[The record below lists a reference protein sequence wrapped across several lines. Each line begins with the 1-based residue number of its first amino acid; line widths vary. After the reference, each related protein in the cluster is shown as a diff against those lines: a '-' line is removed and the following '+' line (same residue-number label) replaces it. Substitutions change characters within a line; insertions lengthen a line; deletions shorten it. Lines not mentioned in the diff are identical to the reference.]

1 MLLTSRGDPNHQ
13 DAAGDTCLHLAAR
26 NDDEKLI
33 TLLMAHD
40 KIQKNSQNLVR
51 IISNRFNGTIVC

>member
-13 DAAGDTCLHLAAR
+13 DANGNTCLHIAAR
-26 NDDEKLI
+26 RDDDQII

-40 KIQKNSQNLVR
+40 KIKKNPLNQVC
-51 IISNRFNGTIVC
+51 ISAS